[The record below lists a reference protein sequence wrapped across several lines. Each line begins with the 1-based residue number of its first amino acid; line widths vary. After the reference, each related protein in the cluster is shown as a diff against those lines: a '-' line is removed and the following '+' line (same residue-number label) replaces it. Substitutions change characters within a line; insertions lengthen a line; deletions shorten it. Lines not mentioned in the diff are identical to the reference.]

1 MSHNHSYLRKVLS
14 NLWHRMIEARQKQ
27 ADYQVARFLQREYP
41 NESYDYLLKVV
52 QNGNIEELRK

>member
-1 MSHNHSYLRKVLS
+1 MSHSHNYLQRVLS

-41 NESYDYLLKVV
+41 NESYDYLLKKV
-52 QNGNIEELRK
+52 QTGTVGELHK